1 MKRKTWTV
9 DCIWQKMVSTQH
21 STCYRKMFQFYKSR
35 FKDCSL
41 YIYMHS
47 LLYHSYMCTL
57 LYNCISVSFCS
68 WTSEQI
74 AGTVYIIP
82 LASFYDHPLS
92 PPIRKHNML
101 LTQIGGRW
109 CHTSSTGKL
118 CCYCG
123 SLVVV
128 GGSYGSTKCSAIH
141 LYQPERKK
149 WTKVGDLPTER
160 RHCFC
165 IALPNGKLLVAAWG
179 KWEFLPVY

>member
-1 MKRKTWTV
+1 MESA
-9 DCIWQKMVSTQH
+9 DQNFCA
-21 STCYRKMFQFYKSR
+21 
-35 FKDCSL
+35 
-41 YIYMHS
+41 
-47 LLYHSYMCTL
+47 
-57 LYNCISVSFCS
+57 ISGMASQSVVELKNKLQVLF
-68 WTSEQI
+68 T
-74 AGTVYIIP
+74 YIP

-92 PPIRKHNML
+92 PPIRKHSML
-101 LTQIGGRW
+101 SYWWKTIGGRW
-109 CHTSSTGKL
+109 CHIAYYAIWHHLPNTSSTGKL

-123 SLVVV
+123 SLVAV
-128 GGSYGSTKCSAIH
+128 GGSHGSTRSTTIH

>member
-1 MKRKTWTV
+1 M
-9 DCIWQKMVSTQH
+9 S
-21 STCYRKMFQFYKSR
+21 KS
-35 FKDCSL
+35 L
-41 YIYMHS
+41 NQGMHNHITFPRPDKINGTDILDS
-47 LLYHSYMCTL
+47 ADQNFCA
-57 LYNCISVSFCS
+57 ISGMASQSVVELQNKLQVLF
-68 WTSEQI
+68 T
-74 AGTVYIIP
+74 YIP

-123 SLVVV
+123 SLVAV
-128 GGSYGSTKCSAIH
+128 GGSHGSTRSTTIH

>member
-1 MKRKTWTV
+1 MESA
-9 DCIWQKMVSTQH
+9 DQNFCA
-21 STCYRKMFQFYKSR
+21 
-35 FKDCSL
+35 
-41 YIYMHS
+41 
-47 LLYHSYMCTL
+47 
-57 LYNCISVSFCS
+57 IS
-68 WTSEQI
+68 
-74 AGTVYIIP
+74 GTASQSVVGLQNKLQVLFTYIP
-82 LASFYDHPLS
+82 LPSFYDHPLS

-101 LTQIGGRW
+101 SYWWTQIGGRW
-109 CHTSSTGKL
+109 FHIAYYVIWHHLPNTSSTGKL

-123 SLVVV
+123 SLVAV
-128 GGSYGSTKCSAIH
+128 GGSHGSTRSTTIH